1 MQSSIP
7 SAKPISAIAFH
18 AADTPSGWTRVRAA
32 YRLDVNEYRG
42 NRSLQLV
49 LEHIEPA

>member
-1 MQSSIP
+1 MRRRGVS
-7 SAKPISAIAFH
+7 KPIGAIAFH
-18 AADTPSGWTRVRAA
+18 AAETPLDWTRIRAA

-49 LEHIEPA
+49 LEHIELA